1 MKKIYLILTV
11 LFAAGCSGSSNN
23 NSSDEMN
30 SKVKL
35 MTLAP
40 GHFHAALVQ
49 KSMYADVDSTVHVYA
64 PEGAELDAHMA
75 LIKQYNSDSDKPTA
89 WKEAVYT
96 GSDYFEKML
105 EEKAGNVVVLA
116 GNNRDKINYIDQSI
130 AAGFNVLADKPMAID
145 RAGFEVLKTAFD
157 KAKEQDLLLYDI
169 MTERY
174 EITTMLQKEFS
185 LLKDVYGEQEMGTED
200 NPAVTKESVHHF
212 FKYVSGNPLTRPAWF
227 FDVAQQGEGI
237 VDVTTHLVDMIQW
250 SLFPGEVIDYTRDIN
265 MLSAKRWPTTMSR
278 EQFQEATK
286 QSDYPDYLHKD
297 VVGDSLKVY
306 SNGEMNYT
314 LKGVHTKVSVIWN
327 FQAPEGTGD
336 THYSIMRGSK
346 TNLVIR
352 QGADQGYK
360 PALYIEPVEGK
371 TDAYKEA
378 LLIGLK
384 TIQEKFPGVELKEYD
399 KGWEVLVPD
408 EYKVGHE
415 AHFAQVTEKYLEY
428 LKKGN
433 MPDWEVPNMIAK
445 YYTTTEALE
454 LAKEGQ

>member
-1 MKKIYLILTV
+1 
-11 LFAAGCSGSSNN
+11 
-23 NSSDEMN
+23 MN

-35 MTLAP
+35 ITLAP

-49 KSMYADVDSTVHVYA
+49 KSMYEDVDSTVHVYA

-75 LIKQYNSDSDKPTA
+75 LIEQYNSDPNQPTA
-89 WKEAVYT
+89 WKEEIYT

-116 GNNRDKINYIDQSI
+116 GNNREKINYIDRSI

-145 RAGFEVLKTAFD
+145 RAGFEVLKVAFD

-212 FKYVSGNPLTRPAWF
+212 FKYVSGNPLIRPAWF

-250 SLFPGEVIDYTRDIN
+250 SLFPGQVIDYTKDIE

-286 QSDYPDYLHKD
+286 QSDYPDYLQKD

-327 FQAPEGTGD
+327 FQAPDGTGD

-360 PALYIEPVEGK
+360 PVLYIEPVEGK
-371 TDAYKEA
+371 TDAYKET
-378 LLIGLK
+378 LLSGFK
-384 TIQEKFPGVELKEYD
+384 AIQEKFPGVELREYD
-399 KGWEVLVPD
+399 KGWEVQVPD

-428 LKKGN
+428 LKNGN

-445 YYTTTEALE
+445 YYTTTTALE
-454 LAKEGQ
+454 LAKKNQ

>member
-1 MKKIYLILTV
+1 
-11 LFAAGCSGSSNN
+11 
-23 NSSDEMN
+23 MN

-35 MTLAP
+35 ITLAP

-49 KSMYADVDSTVHVYA
+49 KSMYEGVDSTVHVYA

-75 LIKQYNSDSDKPTA
+75 LIEQYNSDPDKPTA
-89 WKEAVYT
+89 WEEQVYT

-116 GNNRDKINYIDQSI
+116 GNNREKINYIDRSI

-185 LLKDVYGEQEMGTED
+185 LLKDIYGEQEMGTED

-250 SLFPGEVIDYTRDIN
+250 SLFPEEAIDYTTDIN

-278 EQFQEATK
+278 EQFEQATK
-286 QSDYPDYLHKD
+286 QSDYPEYLQKD
-297 VVGDSLKVY
+297 LVGDSLKVY

-371 TDAYKEA
+371 TDEYKEA

-445 YYTTTEALE
+445 YYTTTTALE
-454 LAKEGQ
+454 LAKKSQ